1 MQVIPEK
8 RVKKVVKKKRPETMW
23 DDGAWW
29 VFIKGPNLMTPMP
42 YLPGQWVRYKDLCDA
57 FPGFNV
63 IYTPEPDE
71 PQS

>member
-1 MQVIPEK
+1 
-8 RVKKVVKKKRPETMW
+8 MW